1 MYREGLI
8 QVGIQRMITGRYTS
22 EKIGLMKDELGGK
35 IMTEFVALKSDSHLP
50 KKIFLCALMIAL
62 QK

>member
-1 MYREGLI
+1 
-8 QVGIQRMITGRYTS
+8 
-22 EKIGLMKDELGGK
+22 MKDELGGK

-50 KKIFLCALMIAL
+50 KKNFLCALMIAL